1 MRPVI
6 IDTGPLV
13 ALLNGRDQHHQWAR
27 DLLDTIKPPL
37 LTCES
42 VLSEACFLLG
52 QTPGGAQAVMQLL
65 HRQIVEISF
74 SLREEATHIGQ
85 LMKKYDNV
93 PMSLADAC
101 LVRMSETHA
110 DSQVLTLDEDFRI
123 YRKERRQQIPLLI
136 PSS

>member
-74 SLREEATHIGQ
+74 SLREEATRIGQ